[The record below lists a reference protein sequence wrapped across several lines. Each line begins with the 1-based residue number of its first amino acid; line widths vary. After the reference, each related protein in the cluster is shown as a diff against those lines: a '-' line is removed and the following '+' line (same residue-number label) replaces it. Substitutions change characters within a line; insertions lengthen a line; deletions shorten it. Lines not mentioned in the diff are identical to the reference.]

1 MMCELLK
8 KLSIAIIDFWYGEE
22 KEECQCKCCTNKKSN

>member
-1 MMCELLK
+1 MMCEFFK

-22 KEECQCKCCTNKKSN
+22 ECNCECCTKKAK